1 MDLKVEPKEVLDAYS
16 TPIVQ
21 QTAFWSRVK
30 ERLGMHSCAFEY
42 SVRNSDLY
50 DGVGGF
56 ARTNADFIMFYQY
69 LNAEDYVAYVPYGP
83 EIEPSEDRQG
93 EFLEELSEVLRSFL
107 PKGCVAIRYDLNWE
121 SHWCKRED
129 VDSAGNWLGTPRKE
143 YQEIQLNYGTV
154 NRNLWKSNSNILPAN
169 TVVVDLSQSEDEIL
183 ARMRP
188 KTRYNIRLSLRKGV
202 EVRSVGRE
210 GLLTWYD
217 LYTETAMRNGL
228 NLNGFE
234 YFHSML
240 ASRMECVNPDVNVQL
255 LVAYYDNI
263 PLAAMFLVMSAHR
276 ATYLYGAYSS

>member
-121 SHWCKRED
+121 LHWCKRED
-129 VDSAGNWLGTPRKE
+129 FDSAGNWLGTPRKE

-202 EVRSVGRE
+202 EVRSVGRA

-234 YFHSML
+234 YFISML
-240 ASRMECVNPDVNVQL
+240 AFRM
-255 LVAYYDNI
+255 
-263 PLAAMFLVMSAHR
+263 
-276 ATYLYGAYSS
+276 

>member
-129 VDSAGNWLGTPRKE
+129 FDSAGNWLGTPRKE

-210 GLLTWYD
+210 GLLTWCD